1 MLYGCILG
9 AIFVVIPFT
18 YFFYE
23 EFGENVSFCRRVF
36 AGCKYTIFL
45 VLAAVI
51 ILVIGLFVQ
60 GGSPST
66 EDKDYKKY
74 VEKIIDTENRTAAAP
89 PPPPPP
95 QPSSS
100 LGQSSSTHSVL
111 LFFFF
116 IITFFIFVFFIIADV
131 CV

>member
-1 MLYGCILG
+1 VLYGCILG

-51 ILVIGLFVQ
+51 ILIIGLFVQ

-74 VEKIIDTENRTAAAP
+74 VEKIIDTENRT
-89 PPPPPP
+89 
-95 QPSSS
+95 S
-100 LGQSSSTHSVL
+100 LRALGG
-111 LFFFF
+111 
-116 IITFFIFVFFIIADV
+116 V
-131 CV
+131 CSRSGLARPEATMIVMVVMMKQAN

>member
-18 YFFYE
+18 SFFYE

>member
-74 VEKIIDTENRTAAAP
+74 VEKIIDTENRTAA
-89 PPPPPP
+89 PPPPP

-111 LFFFF
+111 FF
-116 IITFFIFVFFIIADV
+116 IIFFIFVFFIIADV

>member
-1 MLYGCILG
+1 VLYGCILG

-51 ILVIGLFVQ
+51 ILIIGLFVQ

-74 VEKIIDTENRTAAAP
+74 VEKIIDTENRT
-89 PPPPPP
+89 
-95 QPSSS
+95 S
-100 LGQSSSTHSVL
+100 LRALGLV
-111 LFFFF
+111 
-116 IITFFIFVFFIIADV
+116 V
-131 CV
+131 CSRSGLA